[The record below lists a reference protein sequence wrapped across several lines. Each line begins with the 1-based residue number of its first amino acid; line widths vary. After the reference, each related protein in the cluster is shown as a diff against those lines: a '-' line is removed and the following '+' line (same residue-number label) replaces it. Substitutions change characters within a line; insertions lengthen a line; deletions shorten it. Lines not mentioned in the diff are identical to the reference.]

1 MPVQAMM
8 YGPCTGPSKAALR
21 SVKAWKPLQRAL
33 LLFTTAER
41 RLLIRVV
48 LENRSATAW
57 CAAQHELGRQVSV
70 KRAMQTLVEI
80 LDRLV
85 EHYDVADDRRG
96 DRAA

>member
-1 MPVQAMM
+1 MPVTAVM
-8 YGPCTGPSKAALR
+8 YGPRTGPSMAALR

-33 LLFTTAER
+33 ALFTAADR
-41 RLLIRVV
+41 RLLTWVL

-57 CAAQHELGRQVSV
+57 CAAQRERGRLVSV
-70 KRAMQTLVEI
+70 NRAMQTLVEI

-96 DRAA
+96 GRAA